1 MAFNGILQLLLLDAD
16 VALCHGSAAV
26 LQELL
31 DQRNIVVAVFVN
43 LRCVILSEAM
53 CADTGETQIVA
64 DGFQML
70 LYRPFRDREYEII
83 APNAIIQTVAS
94 DKLIQRQR
102 NGKHTGL
109 SGFLLYDGKT
119 IAVAV
124 LDNIAQAK
132 LNNVRDAQTQVCFQH
147 ECRCRPWVR
156 TSSGE
161 ALLHG

>member
-1 MAFNGILQLLLLDAD
+1 M
-16 VALCHGSAAV
+16 

-94 DKLIQRQR
+94 D
-102 NGKHTGL
+102 N
-109 SGFLLYDGKT
+109 
-119 IAVAV
+119 
-124 LDNIAQAK
+124 
-132 LNNVRDAQTQVCFQH
+132 
-147 ECRCRPWVR
+147 
-156 TSSGE
+156 
-161 ALLHG
+161 